1 MRKKSET
8 LVVALRVKG
17 LKIFTFKEYGGIFK
31 GVPCVFKVRT
41 LLGKLHCTKEHDPF
55 PLTNL

>member
-17 LKIFTFKEYGGIFK
+17 LKFFTFKEYGGIFK
-31 GVPCVFKVRT
+31 GVPCVLKVQT
-41 LLGKLHCTKEHDPF
+41 LLGKLH
-55 PLTNL
+55 